1 MKDILDLI
9 GRIFISIIFLFEAY
23 DTIAFFDLTKEKMT
37 SYGLIWQQDFLLILS
52 IILLI
57 LGGLFLMIGYRASF
71 ASICLLL
78 YFVPLTFVIH
88 SFWNDPKEIQRIQSV
103 LFMKNIAIIG
113 GLLMVLVNGSG
124 RYSLRRLLA
133 TTRMKKR

>member
-1 MKDILDLI
+1 MKDILDLV
-9 GRIFISIIFLFEAY
+9 GRIFIAIIFLFEAY

-37 SYGLIWQQDFLLILS
+37 SYGLVWQQDALLIFS
-52 IILLI
+52 VCLLI
-57 LGGLFLMIGYRASF
+57 FGGLFLMIGYRASF
-71 ASICLLL
+71 AAICLLI
-78 YFVPLTFVIH
+78 YFVPLTFTIH
-88 SFWNDPKEIQRIQSV
+88 SFWNDPKDIQRIQSI

-124 RYSLRRLLA
+124 RYSMRRLLA